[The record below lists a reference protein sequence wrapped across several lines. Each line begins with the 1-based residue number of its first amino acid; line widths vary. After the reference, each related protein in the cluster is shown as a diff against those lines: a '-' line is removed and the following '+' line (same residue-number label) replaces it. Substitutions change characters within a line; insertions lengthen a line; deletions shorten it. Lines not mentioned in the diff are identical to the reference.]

1 MSSSALKILIVLGL
15 AACSQEPQVRQN
27 PIANVDAEDLG
38 RIAHDWAKQTPDI
51 SLVDGCMNYW
61 REAARDEIPQDFVAK
76 CEAIAADYASTLS
89 ASGYGD
95 VIADD
100 VYLPPIWS
108 HYLSLRQRATL
119 LGSPQEQEEQR
130 FRNKTYLCG
139 SSTGREINNYS
150 EEECEL
156 HLQEAERRSK
166 QP

>member
-61 REAARDEIPQDFVAK
+61 REAARDEIPQDYVAK

-108 HYLSLRQRATL
+108 HYLGARQASLITGSNQTL
-119 LGSPQEQEEQR
+119 SERKLARKAESCRTEV
-130 FRNKTYLCG
+130 
-139 SSTGREINNYS
+139 GRSINRYT
-150 EEECEL
+150 EEECEQY
-156 HLQEAERRSK
+156 LQELDERDQ